1 MKKKDLVMVLW
12 TYVVQTYIFKRMGLT
27 HSGVHELLFSLFYH
41 IIQIFH
47 CFT

>member
-27 HSGVHELLFSLFYH
+27 HSGVHELLFFFYF
-41 IIQIFH
+41 II
-47 CFT
+47 